1 MTNVLALELD
11 RAVSI
16 LEAEGFAV
24 ETVEARSLKGVP
36 GSDAKRVIRQTE
48 LSDPRREKRT
58 VRLVYSLFKTA
69 ADIFK
74 E

>member
-16 LEAEGFAV
+16 LEAEGYVV
-24 ETVEARSLKGVP
+24 EAVEARSLKGVP

-48 LSDPRREKRT
+48 LPGRSVKT
-58 VRLVYSLFKTA
+58 VRLVYSFFKTA

-74 E
+74 A